1 MARILI
7 VDDEP
12 DLCRDLKSFLTSKGH
27 EVEAALGGEEGLEK
41 LKSWRPHV
49 VLLDIR
55 MPGVNGLEALPRMKA
70 VDPNVRIIMV
80 TAIHEEE
87 VAKMSVRAG
96 ADDYITKPIDLAYLH
111 TNILVQY
118 IYEVG

>member
-80 TAIHEEE
+80 TA
-87 VAKMSVRAG
+87 
-96 ADDYITKPIDLAYLH
+96 
-111 TNILVQY
+111 
-118 IYEVG
+118 